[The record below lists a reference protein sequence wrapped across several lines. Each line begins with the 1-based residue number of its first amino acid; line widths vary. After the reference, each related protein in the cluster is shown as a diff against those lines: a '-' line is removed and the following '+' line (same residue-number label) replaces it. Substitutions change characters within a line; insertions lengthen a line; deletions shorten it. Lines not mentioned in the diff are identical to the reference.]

1 MGLVP
6 YRDVREDLSFHHVR
20 IQEDSHLQTRKRAL
34 TGHWICQH
42 LGLLNLW
49 NCEKQIFVFISPH
62 VTVLL

>member
-20 IQEDSHLQTRKRAL
+20 TQEEDSHLQTRKHAL

-42 LGLLNLW
+42 LGLGLLNLW
-49 NCEKQIFVFISPH
+49 NCEK
-62 VTVLL
+62 